1 MQLLEQPG
9 YLGKRRDAYVASL
22 NDRHGQG
29 RWKFVW
35 QWGSMLLDF
44 AEACSIYEDAYYQF
58 LLARPWVLAQLVAE
72 ARDVYDDSPS
82 NVDSVYDYLA
92 QETER
97 THVQDIAIR
106 CCLKRFG
113 VWFAGHELLQ
123 IRDSL
128 GSHPLSMTLS
138 PGQVP
143 FHMPELI
150 VRPTSYADADS
161 RPWWLPDTVEDFYQS
176 NRYVAVLD

>member
-1 MQLLEQPG
+1 MELLERPG

-22 NDRHGQG
+22 NERHGAG
-29 RWKFVW
+29 RWQFVW
-35 QWGSMLLDF
+35 LWGSHKLDF
-44 AEACSIYEDAYYQF
+44 EQACMIYEDAYYQF

-72 ARDVYDDSPS
+72 ARDVYDDHPS
-82 NVDSVYDYLA
+82 NTNSSCNYMVQESVH
-92 QETER
+92 

-106 CCLKRFG
+106 RCLKRFG
-113 VWFAGHELLQ
+113 VSFAGHELLQ

-128 GSHPLSMTLS
+128 GEHPLSMTLS

-143 FHMPELI
+143 FHMSELI
-150 VRPTSYADADS
+150 VRPTAYADAES

-176 NRYVAVLD
+176 NRYVALLD